1 MPSLPGARYGLGPSL
16 SLHPICHPSRS
27 QEMFIRLGKALDR
40 ELDEIVPM
48 LLKKAGEVS
57 NAGEVW
63 KGVEDVPWINVQH
76 RWKQCSRLLAH
87 PAAKR

>member
-1 MPSLPGARYGLGPSL
+1 MHPRGCL
-16 SLHPICHPSRS
+16 SPLYQPSRLKQLCPPV

-57 NAGEVW
+57 NAGVVW
-63 KGVEDVPWINVQH
+63 TAGEGWGGVERCGVWTGM
-76 RWKQCSRLLAH
+76 SSMTL
-87 PAAKR
+87 